1 MFESVS
7 ALGVHQGFAPL
18 YSLARSG
25 SAISAEAQ
33 AVQRAATIVVDSVER
48 SQALFG
54 DKAAAIS
61 QVWALANE
69 CGQPSWDGDDALPV
83 DHMAVFKAVAFIRA
97 LPDGVPLP
105 EFAPEPD
112 GSLSLDWISSR
123 NRLFSLS
130 VGTGDRLPYAWLDGT
145 DKGHAV
151 AHFDGES
158 VPPRILEGIR
168 SILNGGSAL
177 VRSR

>member
-1 MFESVS
+1 MFELLS
-7 ALGVHQGFAPL
+7 AVGVPQGFAPL
-18 YSLARSG
+18 YSLARPG

-33 AVQRAATIVVDSVER
+33 AVQKAANNVVDSVER

-69 CGQPSWDGDDALPV
+69 CGESGWDGDDALPL

-105 EFAPEPD
+105 EFAPDPD

-123 NRLFSLS
+123 NHLFSLS
-130 VGTGDRLPYAWLDGT
+130 VASGDRLPYAWLDGT

-151 AHFDGES
+151 ARFDGES
-158 VPPRILEGIR
+158 VPPRILEGIT
-168 SILNGGSAL
+168 SILKVGSAL
-177 VRSR
+177 VRSH